1 MKWWCSITMLNN
13 QRVSCY
19 ICYAVQRKRP
29 CQELPSRGL
38 SRTPLVL
45 LSTWHTWSCLY
56 ETAMVTS
63 LHLSIDLVITSEGAE
78 SRCFVL
84 PKKPRDHQISMSA
97 YPPHSH
103 RMRPRSSLN
112 EEVTAVSL
120 LLPARPSWYSSNLLG
135 SLVGDQGGRADRNCM
150 KL

>member
-1 MKWWCSITMLNN
+1 MQFRGNGLAKSCPAEVFLERLWCFSRLGIPGV
-13 QRVSCY
+13 VSTKQQWLHRWSQ
-19 ICYAVQRKRP
+19 VVRP
-29 CQELPSRGL
+29 DRA
-38 SRTPLVL
+38 
-45 LSTWHTWSCLY
+45 ST
-56 ETAMVTS
+56 ES

-120 LLPARPSWYSSNLLG
+120 LLPARPSWYSSNVLG